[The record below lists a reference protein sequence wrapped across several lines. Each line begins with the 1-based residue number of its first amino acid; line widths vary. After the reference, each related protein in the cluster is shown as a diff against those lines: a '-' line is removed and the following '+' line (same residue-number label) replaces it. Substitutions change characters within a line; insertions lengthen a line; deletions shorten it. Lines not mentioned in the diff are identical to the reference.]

1 MRAFLE
7 AEIKD
12 AIIPYVETA
21 TFPEPLIA
29 KLKPLN
35 LAGHFFKKP
44 YGYGTSSLIQGI
56 LSMELARIDAG
67 LATFFTVQCGLLGHT
82 I

>member
-12 AIIPYVETA
+12 AIIPYVETGS
-21 TFPEPLIA
+21 FPDHLIN

-35 LAGHFFKKP
+35 LLGHFFKKP
-44 YGYGTSSLIQGI
+44 YGYGTSSLLQGV
-56 LSMELARIDAG
+56 LSLELARIDAG
-67 LATFFTVQCGLLGHT
+67 LATFLIVQCGLLGYT